1 MHDGAMVTDQYPL
14 LSLREALM
22 TTYLE
27 VFPAPRIAE
36 QLSEL
41 PDGAYVGITCS
52 PTNCSFYIVL
62 GHIYGFGCFYY

>member
-52 PTNCSFYIVL
+52 PTNGLEATLTVL
-62 GHIYGFGCFYY
+62 PAAHGVSG